1 MENLKM
7 RILLLLLCC
16 ESIFANEFGSIT
28 GVIEDLESKE
38 ALIGANVIISGTA
51 NGAATDFEGKFFI
64 QGVEPGMI
72 SLKVSY
78 IGYETTTVTD
88 IEILPNQTINKNI
101 ALKKDVV
108 SITGVQVMAE
118 KKAGSD
124 IESLSKKQDALEM
137 QDNIS
142 SDQISKSGDSH
153 VADAVRRVT
162 GVTIVEDKFLVVRGL
177 GDRYSSAQL
186 NSVGMPSPE
195 SDRRSVPLDLF
206 STALISGI
214 DVAKSYR
221 PDLPG
226 AFGGGN
232 VNIRTKLYPSKT
244 IYKLKVGTGVSGNIM
259 PGDDMKVNM
268 SGSNDLFGFDL
279 KRSRDLPSDFEDD
292 LISYGSIPE
301 TFLPDLLTP
310 IVSSFTGDTIGWNSE
325 PMREYLW
332 FEKSYQKNSLLPNA
346 FQNSIKKASLPGSMS
361 FTYGTKYGS
370 ASDLEMGFLFD
381 GNYSSKSKYN
391 QERMDLSLIHISEP
405 TRPY

>member
-162 GVTIVEDKFLVVRGL
+162 GVTIVED
-177 GDRYSSAQL
+177 
-186 NSVGMPSPE
+186 
-195 SDRRSVPLDLF
+195 
-206 STALISGI
+206 
-214 DVAKSYR
+214 
-221 PDLPG
+221 
-226 AFGGGN
+226 
-232 VNIRTKLYPSKT
+232 
-244 IYKLKVGTGVSGNIM
+244 
-259 PGDDMKVNM
+259 
-268 SGSNDLFGFDL
+268 
-279 KRSRDLPSDFEDD
+279 
-292 LISYGSIPE
+292 
-301 TFLPDLLTP
+301 
-310 IVSSFTGDTIGWNSE
+310 
-325 PMREYLW
+325 
-332 FEKSYQKNSLLPNA
+332 
-346 FQNSIKKASLPGSMS
+346 
-361 FTYGTKYGS
+361 
-370 ASDLEMGFLFD
+370 
-381 GNYSSKSKYN
+381 
-391 QERMDLSLIHISEP
+391 LSLIHI
-405 TRPY
+405 